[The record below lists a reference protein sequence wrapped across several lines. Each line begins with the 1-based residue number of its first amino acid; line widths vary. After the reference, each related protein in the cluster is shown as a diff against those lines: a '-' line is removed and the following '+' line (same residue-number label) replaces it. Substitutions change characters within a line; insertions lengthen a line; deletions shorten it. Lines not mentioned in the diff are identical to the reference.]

1 MVKLNNKKLVIESLF
16 IKEALK
22 KNLSLEEFLLLVYF
36 DNAFDPVLNLEV
48 IKKVLNLSEEAILV
62 AYQSLLAKSIIKVE
76 AIKNDS
82 NKFTDQISLINFYND
97 VKLSKN
103 NEIKK
108 EEKSN
113 IFSIFE
119 SELGRTLSPTDYELI
134 NAWLDKSGFSEDL
147 IIAALK
153 EAVYNG
159 AMSLRYIDKVLY
171 EWKRKGVT
179 TVDQMQKGLEN
190 LETNLYETQ
199 VLEFDWL
206 DGSR

>member
-1 MVKLNNKKLVIESLF
+1 MNNKKLVIESLF

>member
-1 MVKLNNKKLVIESLF
+1 VVKLNNKKLVIESLF